1 VIDRARESTIQTSE
15 CVHHVTDASP
25 FLFNNSRH
33 QTLIKSCHTCQ
44 PSILYIYTS
53 PFVSRGGAS
62 SFTRRRRSIGDA
74 RDDTSH
80 ENSRV
85 VVVCRL
91 SSSVCARHTRPGTP
105 PRGASFVIG
114 HSASSDIRRMVAR
127 VPRRDVTRRRTTTTT
142 DDDGRRRTTTDDDVV
157 RGAVG
162 ERRGRAR
169 VGRPTTTPRAS
180 SASASSRRASA
191 VPFRPRS

>member
-1 VIDRARESTIQTSE
+1 MIDRARESTIQTSA

-25 FLFNNSRH
+25 FLFNSSRH

-44 PSILYIYTS
+44 PSILYIHTS
-53 PFVSRGGAS
+53 PFVSRGGES

-85 VVVCRL
+85 VVCRRP
-91 SSSVCARHTRPGTP
+91 SARDTLVREHLHAGRRHRTF
-105 PRGASFVIG
+105 GA
-114 HSASSDIRRMVAR
+114 SDIRR

-142 DDDGRRRTTTDDDVV
+142 TDDDGRRCR
-157 RGAVG
+157 AW
-162 ERRGRAR
+162 RGRRAAR
-169 VGRPTTTPRAS
+169 
-180 SASASSRRASA
+180 
-191 VPFRPRS
+191 